1 MDAHKKEV
9 DKTPMTRRAG
19 AKGDDESIVQ
29 NALAL
34 APAKSGTRS
43 NFLTRLHPLFPL
55 LDGTS
60 NYMVLVALRESH
72 P

>member
-19 AKGDDESIVQ
+19 AKGDDESIIQ

-55 LDGTS
+55 L
-60 NYMVLVALRESH
+60 Y
-72 P
+72 